1 MEDLIPDMKE
11 KIADMRDMKS
21 EAQKKIAEI
30 VRFFFNNHGADFSVS
45 VEIRSLI
52 LLFIPTLI

>member
-30 VRFFFNNHGADFSVS
+30 VCSTDIQRCHDLYRITGVCGLAYLRLVC
-45 VEIRSLI
+45 
-52 LLFIPTLI
+52 